1 MRGKVNGARTWID
14 DIKEWSNVKDLKTI
28 VSSKDVQKREI
39 IGGI

>member
-1 MRGKVNGARTWID
+1 MQGKVNGARTWID
-14 DIKEWSNVKDLKTI
+14 DIKERSNVKDLKTI